1 MVAVALIATLG
12 GMAFGGGGLARAAG
26 VPLRQVDWRAVLASD
41 PAITIDP
48 TAYQLPVDVGPYIS
62 VVAPGSPE
70 GQLSGYALLD
80 EVAYGDLDGDGA
92 EEAVLSIFS
101 GGTGGN
107 LGFLLFREGSPAP
120 KLVLV
125 ESGYKMGVEIDGRNL
140 VIVQPEYVGFEAN
153 CCPSA
158 ITRAV
163 ARLQGDRL
171 VTIAKETEPNDV
183 QEPTV
188 WSFYRA
194 LSDREYE
201 EAYAFLSPTF
211 KASNPFD
218 RWKSGYASTRSIEV
232 ETSPG
237 PTPNVVL
244 IELTAVDAR
253 PGGGTVT
260 QKFRGSWTVVWSGE
274 QKRWLLDRAQI
285 SPV

>member
-1 MVAVALIATLG
+1 MVTVSLAAVLLSG
-12 GMAFGGGGLARAAG
+12 NGLARAAD
-26 VPLRQVDWRAVLASD
+26 VPLRQVDWRAVLAND

-48 TAYQLPVDVGPYIS
+48 TAYQLPVEVGPYVS
-62 VVAPGSPE
+62 VVAPRSPE
-70 GQLSGYALLD
+70 GRLSGYALLD
-80 EVAYGDLDGDGA
+80 DVAYGDLDGDGA
-92 EEAVLSIFS
+92 EEAVLTIFS

-120 KLVLV
+120 KLVLA
-125 ESGYKMGVEIDGRNL
+125 ETGYKLGVEIDGRNL

-163 ARLQGDRL
+163 TVLEGNRL
-171 VTIAKETEPNDV
+171 VTIATETEPNDV

-194 LSDREYE
+194 ISERQYE
-201 EAYAFLSPTF
+201 DAYAFLSPTF
-211 KASNPFD
+211 KASNPFE
-218 RWKSGYASTRSIEV
+218 RWKAGFASTRSIEV

-237 PTPNVVL
+237 PTPNVVQ

-260 QKFRGSWTVVWSGE
+260 QKFRGSWTLVWSGE
-274 QKRWLLDRAQI
+274 QKRWLLDRARI
-285 SPV
+285 EAV